1 MTIEFYHLWNSAV
14 AVVVLCVLNFW
25 HIEREESSIMQKNI
39 EGISKILIQPEIQKF
54 KHSGRG

>member
-25 HIEREESSIMQKNI
+25 HIEREESSIMQK
-39 EGISKILIQPEIQKF
+39 KY
-54 KHSGRG
+54 